1 MNVLHWGLWRLLG
14 QVFFPVRERVGFLCC
29 FKSEWKSFLFDIL
42 IFIKIFH
49 CCGWCRSRGARD
61 EYLSPARSRSI
72 SRSRSPRDRRDYS
85 RSLSPKENGRS
96 PREVDNARSRSRS
109 PRADSRSPSGSR
121 SRSYRYFTFCAP
133 LPLKFLLLVFAF
145 PN

>member
-1 MNVLHWGLWRLLG
+1 MVDAGAVGQEMSIFLQHDRDQFHVL
-14 QVFFPVRERVGFLCC
+14 V
-29 FKSEWKSFLFDIL
+29 
-42 IFIKIFH
+42 
-49 CCGWCRSRGARD
+49 
-61 EYLSPARSRSI
+61 
-72 SRSRSPRDRRDYS
+72 PRDRRDYS